1 MSITLTLPWPIS
13 TNAYWATRVIKKD
26 GRTMAIPYLTHEAKA
41 YKKQI
46 AIAANVAGVG
56 EPIRGRVSLN
66 YQLYPARPLDWQ
78 KRQRKDGVFWDDTV
92 RCLDLDNVQ
101 KVLFDGLKNIVFEDD
116 SWIRKIIAE
125 RMEPDGGEA
134 RVVVTIT
141 AIQTE
146 QPQKEL
152 L

>member
-41 YKKQI
+41 YKDQI
-46 AIAANVAGVG
+46 GRAARIAGVRA
-56 EPIRGRVSLN
+56 PITGRVELA
-66 YQLYPARPLDWQ
+66 YKLYPARPLDWQ
-78 KRQRKDGVFWDDTV
+78 KRQRKEGAAWDDTV

-116 SWIRKIIAE
+116 KWIRKIVAE

-134 RVVVTIT
+134 RVVVTVT